1 MNIKQRIAALERR
14 IKPASIGNQNH
25 REGMRTLVEQMY
37 AAFPSDDFVREHGPG
52 KGQIRLITPPGWK
65 TSADKVQA
73 FAERIRQ
80 NISDADALIL
90 DGLSPDAL
98 NALGMTACEFA
109 IFFTGISEK
118 T

>member
-1 MNIKQRIAALERR
+1 MNIEQRIAALERR

-52 KGQIRLITPPGWK
+52 KGQIRLIAPPGWK

-98 NALGMTACEFA
+98 RTINMTASEFVRFLA
-109 IFFTGISEK
+109 GLHDN
-118 T
+118 